1 MVWPTR
7 VRRRQRKHA
16 FEQAL
21 DEVRL
26 DPDGEPLSFEELT
39 AGRAGAQRSVASFG
53 DLTVASGYVAPGALK
68 RAYDDDGADEEPR
81 RPVIRPGE
89 AARALKAELDANQR
103 LASKDLAL
111 LRRRF
116 AADHHPDRV
125 PPDLREEAV
134 HAMAEVNAA
143 IDLALKRAA
152 KP

>member
-26 DPDGEPLSFEELT
+26 DPDGAPVSFEELT
-39 AGRAGAQRSVASFG
+39 AGRSGAARSVASFG
-53 DLTVASGYVAPGALK
+53 DIMVASGYVAPGALK
-68 RAYDDDGADEEPR
+68 RAYDDDGADEAPP
-81 RPVIRPGE
+81 RPVVRPG
-89 AARALKAELDANQR
+89 AAALTLKAALDAKG
-103 LASKDLAL
+103 LTPKDLQRM
-111 LRRRF
+111 RRQF

-125 PPDLREEAV
+125 PPDQREEALR
-134 HAMAEVNAA
+134 AMAEVNAA
-143 IDLALKRAA
+143 IDLALKRAL